1 MEIKDLQFFKDK
13 NIYDCDLQD
22 DKYIVNTDSGKYI
35 VEIYEGDLESFLK
48 YNQQNNYLLYELNDK
63 FAKIEDSGFEN
74 GYTFVIKKF
83 IQNLTDQISVEKQ
96 IQLGSE
102 IGKILRKLHEKSQIN
117 DDTTWSKIFNYKIN
131 NLIYNYSMTN
141 FRGDK
146 DYIVF
151 DYIEN
156 NRYLI
161 ESRKLS
167 NIYLFDNLECIYADE
182 NNLNFVSKNVSYM
195 ADSFFE
201 FRKIN
206 EADEKNRIF
215 YYSLLKSYF
224 NGKIP
229 RLFYRILA
237 IYTILDILEPKL
249 NGENDVDLTGEFDR
263 ILSIYNDFDCIIPVW
278 IKETEGRIRELSDE
292 GKL

>member
-161 ESRKLS
+161 ESRNLS
-167 NIYLFDNLECIYADE
+167 NIYLFDNLESIYADE

-195 ADSFFE
+195 ADSFYE

-206 EADEKNRIF
+206 EADQKNRIF

>member
-1 MEIKDLQFFKDK
+1 MEIKELQFFKDK
-13 NIYDCDLQD
+13 NIYACELQD

-102 IGKILRKLHEKSQIN
+102 IGKILRKLHENSQIN

-167 NIYLFDNLECIYADE
+167 NIYLFDNLKSIYADE

>member
-13 NIYDCDLQD
+13 DIYDCDLQE
-22 DKYIVNTDSGKYI
+22 DKYIVNTDCGKYI
-35 VEIYEGDLESFLK
+35 VEIYEGDLESFLN
-48 YNQQNNYLLYELNDK
+48 YNKQNNYLLYELNDK

-74 GYTFVIKKF
+74 GHTFVIKKF
-83 IQNLTDQISVEKQ
+83 IQNLTDQISTERQ

-102 IGKILRKLHEKSQIN
+102 IGKVLRKLHENSQIN

-167 NIYLFDNLECIYADE
+167 NIYLFDNLCSIYADD

-206 EADEKNRIF
+206 EVDEKNRIF

-249 NGENDVDLTGEFDR
+249 NGEKEVDLTGEFDR

>member
-63 FAKIEDSGFEN
+63 FVKIEDSGFEN

-102 IGKILRKLHEKSQIN
+102 IGKILRKLHENSQIN

>member
-13 NIYDCDLQD
+13 NIYDYDLQD

-83 IQNLTDQISVEKQ
+83 IQNLTDQISIEKQ

-102 IGKILRKLHEKSQIN
+102 IGKILRKLHENSQIN

-167 NIYLFDNLECIYADE
+167 NIYLFDNLESIYADE

>member
-1 MEIKDLQFFKDK
+1 MEIKELQFFKDK
-13 NIYDCDLQD
+13 NIYDCELQD

-83 IQNLTDQISVEKQ
+83 IQNLTDQISIEKQ

-102 IGKILRKLHEKSQIN
+102 IGKILRKLHENSQIN

-167 NIYLFDNLECIYADE
+167 NIYLFDNLCSINADD
-182 NNLNFVSKNVSYM
+182 NNLNFLSKNVSYM

-206 EADEKNRIF
+206 EVDEKNRIF

-278 IKETEGRIRELSDE
+278 IKETEGRIRELNDE

>member
-102 IGKILRKLHEKSQIN
+102 IGKILRKLHENSQIN

-167 NIYLFDNLECIYADE
+167 NIYLFDNLCSIYADD

-206 EADEKNRIF
+206 EVDEKNRIF

-249 NGENDVDLTGEFDR
+249 NGENDVDLKGEFDR

-278 IKETEGRIRELSDE
+278 IKETEEKIKELSDE
-292 GKL
+292 SKL

>member
-48 YNQQNNYLLYELNDK
+48 YNQQNNYLLYELSDK

-102 IGKILRKLHEKSQIN
+102 IGKILRKLHENSQIN

-161 ESRKLS
+161 ESRRLS
-167 NIYLFDNLECIYADE
+167 NIYLFDNLESIYADE

>member
-1 MEIKDLQFFKDK
+1 MEIKELQFFKDK
-13 NIYDCDLQD
+13 NIYDCELQD

-83 IQNLTDQISVEKQ
+83 IQNLTDQISIEKQ

-102 IGKILRKLHEKSQIN
+102 IGKILRKLHENSQIN

-167 NIYLFDNLECIYADE
+167 NIYLFDNLESIYADE

-278 IKETEGRIRELSDE
+278 IKETEEKIKELSDE
-292 GKL
+292 SKL

>member
-102 IGKILRKLHEKSQIN
+102 IGKILRKLHENSQIN

-167 NIYLFDNLECIYADE
+167 NIYLFDNLCFINADE

>member
-102 IGKILRKLHEKSQIN
+102 IGKILRKLHENSQIN

-278 IKETEGRIRELSDE
+278 IKETEGRIRELNDE

>member
-13 NIYDCDLQD
+13 DIYDYDLQD

-35 VEIYEGDLESFLK
+35 VEIYEGDLESFLN
-48 YNQQNNYLLYELNDK
+48 YNKQNNYLLYELNDK

-74 GYTFVIKKF
+74 GHTFVIKKF

-102 IGKILRKLHEKSQIN
+102 IGKILKKLHENSQIN

-167 NIYLFDNLECIYADE
+167 NIYLFDNLESIYADE

-206 EADEKNRIF
+206 EVDEKNRIF

>member
-48 YNQQNNYLLYELNDK
+48 YNKQNNYLLYELNDK

-102 IGKILRKLHEKSQIN
+102 IGKILRKLHENSQIN

-167 NIYLFDNLECIYADE
+167 NIYLFDNLESIYADE

-206 EADEKNRIF
+206 EADKKNRIF

>member
-1 MEIKDLQFFKDK
+1 MEIKELQFFKDK
-13 NIYDCDLQD
+13 NIYDCELQD

-102 IGKILRKLHEKSQIN
+102 IGKILRKLHENSQIN

>member
-35 VEIYEGDLESFLK
+35 VEIYEGDLKSFLK

-83 IQNLTDQISVEKQ
+83 IQNLTDQISIEKQ

-102 IGKILRKLHEKSQIN
+102 IGKILRKLHENSQIN

-167 NIYLFDNLECIYADE
+167 NIYLFDNLESIYADE

-206 EADEKNRIF
+206 EAEK
-215 YYSLLKSYF
+215 
-224 NGKIP
+224 
-229 RLFYRILA
+229 
-237 IYTILDILEPKL
+237 
-249 NGENDVDLTGEFDR
+249 
-263 ILSIYNDFDCIIPVW
+263 
-278 IKETEGRIRELSDE
+278 
-292 GKL
+292 

>member
-1 MEIKDLQFFKDK
+1 MEIKELQFFKDK
-13 NIYDCDLQD
+13 KIYDCDLQD

-83 IQNLTDQISVEKQ
+83 IQNLTDQISIEKQ

-102 IGKILRKLHEKSQIN
+102 IGKILRKLHENSQIN

-167 NIYLFDNLECIYADE
+167 NIYLFDNLESIYADE

>member
-63 FAKIEDSGFEN
+63 FTKIEDSGFEN

-102 IGKILRKLHEKSQIN
+102 IGKILRKLHENSQIN

-167 NIYLFDNLECIYADE
+167 NIYLFDNLESIYADE

>member
-83 IQNLTDQISVEKQ
+83 IQNLTDQISIEKQ

-102 IGKILRKLHEKSQIN
+102 IGKILRKLHENSQIN

-167 NIYLFDNLECIYADE
+167 NIYLFDNLCSINADD
-182 NNLNFVSKNVSYM
+182 NNLNFLSKNVSYM

-206 EADEKNRIF
+206 EVDEKNRIF

>member
-102 IGKILRKLHEKSQIN
+102 IGKILRKLHENSQIN

-237 IYTILDILEPKL
+237 INTILDILEPKL

>member
-1 MEIKDLQFFKDK
+1 MEIKELQFFKDK
-13 NIYDCDLQD
+13 NIYDCELQD

-63 FAKIEDSGFEN
+63 FAKIEDSGFKN

-102 IGKILRKLHEKSQIN
+102 IGKILRKLHENSQIN

-167 NIYLFDNLECIYADE
+167 NIYLFDNLCSIYADD

-206 EADEKNRIF
+206 EVDEKNRIF

>member
-13 NIYDCDLQD
+13 KINDYELQD
-22 DKYIVNTDSGKYI
+22 DKYIVITDSGKYI
-35 VEIYEGDLESFLK
+35 VELYEGDLESFLNFNSK
-48 YNQQNNYLLYELNDK
+48 NSHLLYELNDK
-63 FAKIEDSGFEN
+63 FAKIEDSGYEN
-74 GYTFVIKKF
+74 GHTFIIKKF
-83 IQNLTDQISVEKQ
+83 IQNLSESIPYDKQ

-102 IGKILRKLHEKSQIN
+102 IGEVLRKLHQDSQI
-117 DDTTWSKIFNYKIN
+117 DDDSTWSKIFNYKIN

-151 DYIEN
+151 DYIEK

-161 ESRKLS
+161 DSRKLS
-167 NIYLFDNLECIYADE
+167 NIYLFDNLKSICPDD
-182 NNLNFVSKNVSYM
+182 NLNFVSKNISYM
-195 ADSFFE
+195 GDSFFE

-206 EADEKNRIF
+206 EVDENSRIF

-249 NGENDVDLTGEFDR
+249 NGENEVDLTEEFER
-263 ILSIYNDFDCIIPVW
+263 ILTIYNDFDCIIPVW
-278 IKETEGRIRELSDE
+278 IKETEDKIEELKNE
-292 GKL
+292 GEL

>member
-1 MEIKDLQFFKDK
+1 MEIKELQFFKDK
-13 NIYDCDLQD
+13 NIYACELQD
-22 DKYIVNTDSGKYI
+22 DKYIVNTDSGKYV

-102 IGKILRKLHEKSQIN
+102 IGKILRKLHENSQIN

-167 NIYLFDNLECIYADE
+167 NIYLFDNLESIYADE

-278 IKETEGRIRELSDE
+278 IKETEGRIRELNDE

>member
-102 IGKILRKLHEKSQIN
+102 IGKILRKLHENSQIN

-161 ESRKLS
+161 ESRRLS
-167 NIYLFDNLECIYADE
+167 NIYLFDNLESIYADE

-249 NGENDVDLTGEFDR
+249 NGKNDVDLTGEFDR

>member
-102 IGKILRKLHEKSQIN
+102 IGKILRKLHENSQIN

-167 NIYLFDNLECIYADE
+167 NIYLIDNLESIYVDE

>member
-83 IQNLTDQISVEKQ
+83 IQNLTYQISVEKQ

-102 IGKILRKLHEKSQIN
+102 IGKILRKLHENSQIN

-167 NIYLFDNLECIYADE
+167 NIYLFDNLESIYADE

>member
-1 MEIKDLQFFKDK
+1 MEIKELQFFKDK

-83 IQNLTDQISVEKQ
+83 IQNLTDQISIEKQ

-102 IGKILRKLHEKSQIN
+102 IGKILRKLHENSQIN
-117 DDTTWSKIFNYKIN
+117 DDTAWSKIFNYKIN

-167 NIYLFDNLECIYADE
+167 NIYLFDNLCSINADD
-182 NNLNFVSKNVSYM
+182 NNLNFLSKNVSYM

-206 EADEKNRIF
+206 EVDEKNRIF

-278 IKETEGRIRELSDE
+278 IKETEGRIRELNDE

>member
-102 IGKILRKLHEKSQIN
+102 IGKILRKLHENSQIN

-167 NIYLFDNLECIYADE
+167 NIYLFDNLESIYADE

-278 IKETEGRIRELSDE
+278 IKETEEKIKELSDE
-292 GKL
+292 SKL

>member
-1 MEIKDLQFFKDK
+1 MEIKELQFFKDK

-102 IGKILRKLHEKSQIN
+102 IGKILRKLHENSQIN

-167 NIYLFDNLECIYADE
+167 NIYLFDNLESIYVDE

>member
-1 MEIKDLQFFKDK
+1 MEIKELQFFKDK

-63 FAKIEDSGFEN
+63 FAMIEDSGFEN

-102 IGKILRKLHEKSQIN
+102 IGKILRKLHENSQIN

-167 NIYLFDNLECIYADE
+167 NIYLFDNLCSINADD
-182 NNLNFVSKNVSYM
+182 NNLNFLSKNVSYM

-206 EADEKNRIF
+206 EVDEKNRIF

>member
-102 IGKILRKLHEKSQIN
+102 IGKILRKLHENSQIN

-161 ESRKLS
+161 ESRRLS
-167 NIYLFDNLECIYADE
+167 NIYLFDNLESIYVDE

-278 IKETEGRIRELSDE
+278 IKETEGRIRELSYE

>member
-83 IQNLTDQISVEKQ
+83 IQNLTDQISIEKQ

-102 IGKILRKLHEKSQIN
+102 IGKILRKLHENSQIN

-167 NIYLFDNLECIYADE
+167 NIYLFDNLKSIYADE

>member
-1 MEIKDLQFFKDK
+1 MEIKELQFFKDK
-13 NIYDCDLQD
+13 NIYDCELQD

-74 GYTFVIKKF
+74 GHTFVIKKF

-102 IGKILRKLHEKSQIN
+102 IGKILRKLHENSQIN

-167 NIYLFDNLECIYADE
+167 NIYLFDNLESIYADE

-224 NGKIP
+224 NGKIS

>member
-63 FAKIEDSGFEN
+63 FAKIEDSGFEK

-102 IGKILRKLHEKSQIN
+102 IGKILRKLHENSQIN

-167 NIYLFDNLECIYADE
+167 NIYLFDNLESIYADE

>member
-167 NIYLFDNLECIYADE
+167 NIYLFDNLESIYADE
-182 NNLNFVSKNVSYM
+182 NNLNFISKNVSYM
-195 ADSFFE
+195 ADSFYE

>member
-13 NIYDCDLQD
+13 NIHDCDLQD

-102 IGKILRKLHEKSQIN
+102 IGKILRKLHENSQIN

-167 NIYLFDNLECIYADE
+167 NIYLFDNLESIYADE

>member
-102 IGKILRKLHEKSQIN
+102 IGKVLRKLHENSQIN

-167 NIYLFDNLECIYADE
+167 NIYLFDNLCSVCADE

>member
-102 IGKILRKLHEKSQIN
+102 IGKILRKLHENSQIN

-131 NLIYNYSMTN
+131 NFIYNYSMTN

-167 NIYLFDNLECIYADE
+167 NIYLFDNLCSIYADD

-206 EADEKNRIF
+206 EVDEKNRIF

-249 NGENDVDLTGEFDR
+249 NGENDVDLKGEFDR

-278 IKETEGRIRELSDE
+278 VKETEEKIKELSDE
-292 GKL
+292 SKL

>member
-102 IGKILRKLHEKSQIN
+102 IGKILRKLHENSQIK

-167 NIYLFDNLECIYADE
+167 NIYLFDNLESIYTDE

>member
-48 YNQQNNYLLYELNDK
+48 YNKQNNYLLYELNDK

-102 IGKILRKLHEKSQIN
+102 IGKILRKLHENSQIN
-117 DDTTWSKIFNYKIN
+117 DDTTWPKIFNYKIN

-167 NIYLFDNLECIYADE
+167 NIYLFDNLESIYADE